1 MELAEHFER
10 SGNWLFRWRSYLP
23 LLLYGVVLLG
33 VYGRPYPGGSR
44 VLDPGWGVVCLGVG
58 LVGVL
63 IRALTVGH
71 VPAGTSGRTTWGQE
85 AESLNTTGMY
95 SVVRHPLYLGNY
107 FMWLGVSLLPR
118 VWWVPVLVSLAFWL
132 YYERIIYSEEEFLRR
147 KFGDAFRAWARRTP
161 AFIPSP
167 RRWVPPALSF
177 SLRTVLK
184 REHSGVFGLV
194 SGITVFEVVEAW
206 VVTGRFQVD
215 RFWAVVFALTAVLY
229 LTLLFLKKK
238 TRVLSVP
245 GR

>member
-33 VYGRPYPGGSR
+33 AYGRPFGGGMGVVEAR
-44 VLDPGWGVVCLGVG
+44 WGVVCLGVG

-63 IRALTVGH
+63 VRALTVGH
-71 VPAGTSGRTTWGQE
+71 VPEGTSGRNTRGQ
-85 AESLNTTGMY
+85 AAASLNTTGMY

-118 VWWVPVLVSLAFWL
+118 AWWVPVLVSLAFWL
-132 YYERIIYSEEEFLRR
+132 YYERIIYAEEEFLRR
-147 KFGDAFRAWARRTP
+147 QFGDAFRAWARRTP

-167 RRWVPPALSF
+167 RSWVPPALPF

-184 REHSGVFGLV
+184 REHSGLFGLV
-194 SGITVFEVVEAW
+194 SAITVFELVEARI
-206 VVTGRFQVD
+206 VTGRFQVD
-215 RFWAVVFALTAVLY
+215 GFWAVVFAFTAVLY
-229 LTLLFLKKK
+229 CTLVLLKKK
-238 TRVLSVP
+238 TRVLNVP